1 MLCVYCL
8 QDVILI
14 YASYNRK
21 TNEQL
26 QELVAVGAYV
36 LKSVVIIRRHLI
48 ATIINMDVT
57 GLCLLSPTWM
67 LHIEPPYFSLA
78 TIRIILVT
86 RSTLHLSPLFLSCR
100 WCFQPPTSPAHE
112 HTTMLLTCR
121 SISFKAKWITFI
133 ARLAS
138 NVRGGR
144 RKRQHGT
151 TRNNDNHIHACHC
164 TPSHYR
170 KLVPVN
176 NITKPEAPAM
186 SSSSTDSNKIRT
198 MLFRRNGCNASDLT
212 DNDVKE
218 EIDHLQRLYLL
229 ALDEVRGVVVMYER
243 RKTRVTTTLMQQS
256 HLHS

>member
-1 MLCVYCL
+1 
-8 QDVILI
+8 
-14 YASYNRK
+14 
-21 TNEQL
+21 
-26 QELVAVGAYV
+26 
-36 LKSVVIIRRHLI
+36 
-48 ATIINMDVT
+48 
-57 GLCLLSPTWM
+57 
-67 LHIEPPYFSLA
+67 
-78 TIRIILVT
+78 
-86 RSTLHLSPLFLSCR
+86 
-100 WCFQPPTSPAHE
+100 
-112 HTTMLLTCR
+112 MLLTCR

-151 TRNNDNHIHACHC
+151 TRNNDNHIHTCHC

-218 EIDHLQRLYLL
+218 EIDHLQRLYVL

-256 HLHS
+256 HLHSWILHKTQWGRCTTKGTALQRMKPLMIAQTHLCGCYQEFQTSIKDVIYVWPSFQNSLICKSNTTNFLHHHPLPLDHLDCPYHHYCLLLIPPSKVPLYRIPNILFAMII